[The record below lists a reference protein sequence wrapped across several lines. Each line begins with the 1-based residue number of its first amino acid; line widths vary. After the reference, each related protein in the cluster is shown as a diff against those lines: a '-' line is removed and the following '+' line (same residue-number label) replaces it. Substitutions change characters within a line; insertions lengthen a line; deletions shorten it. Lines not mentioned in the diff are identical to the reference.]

1 MEIEKRLKWIDTARG
16 IAFLMVIYCHID
28 YCNSSILRFC
38 LPILLTTF
46 FFVSG
51 YLYKEKSFLFILE
64 QRTRGLLLPFL
75 ILGSIMI
82 LMSQIISL
90 KNNSLVELIRGFFF
104 QYGDNQTLWFIAALY
119 VYSLFFFWIEKLTIY
134 WNALVVALILFI
146 GNCAYLYW
154 WNGFELP
161 WHLST
166 IGFGCFYML
175 IGKLYKKHEKQID
188 DYMNKKLLA
197 LIVVLYILLIIILN
211 RGFNFRGSPYVG
223 DSLIVTILGLIV
235 CIYISKYYL
244 FNNRLLCFIGTNSLF
259 YFAFHGKVMQH
270 FNY

>member
-104 QYGDNQTLWFIAALY
+104 NMATIKPYGLLR
-119 VYSLFFFWIEKLTIY
+119 LFMYIVCFFLDREIDYLLECTSCSIDIIY
-134 WNALVVALILFI
+134 W
-146 GNCAYLYW
+146 
-154 WNGFELP
+154 
-161 WHLST
+161 
-166 IGFGCFYML
+166 
-175 IGKLYKKHEKQID
+175 
-188 DYMNKKLLA
+188 
-197 LIVVLYILLIIILN
+197 
-211 RGFNFRGSPYVG
+211 
-223 DSLIVTILGLIV
+223 
-235 CIYISKYYL
+235 
-244 FNNRLLCFIGTNSLF
+244 
-259 YFAFHGKVMQH
+259 
-270 FNY
+270 